1 MNHLEQLFTI
11 QQISRKLN
19 IPKPTLRFWEKEL
32 DGIIV
37 PLRTP
42 GGQRR
47 YTQEHL
53 SIIQK
58 INRMRKQG
66 MRLSEI
72 KTRLNNLNV
81 GMKLPTTPV
90 DFEVLVERVTEV
102 VKSEIYRLLN
112 HEMDKG

>member
-1 MNHLEQLFTI
+1 MNTLDQHFTI

-32 DGIIV
+32 GGIIV

-47 YTQEHL
+47 YTLEHL
-53 SIIQK
+53 SLIQK
-58 INRMRKQG
+58 IQRMRKQG

-72 KTRLNNLNV
+72 KTKLNSLKP
-81 GMKLPTTPV
+81 GMTLPTNPV
-90 DFEVLVERVTEV
+90 DFDVLVERVTEV
-102 VKSEIYRLLN
+102 VKTEIYRMLN
-112 HEMDKG
+112 HEMDE